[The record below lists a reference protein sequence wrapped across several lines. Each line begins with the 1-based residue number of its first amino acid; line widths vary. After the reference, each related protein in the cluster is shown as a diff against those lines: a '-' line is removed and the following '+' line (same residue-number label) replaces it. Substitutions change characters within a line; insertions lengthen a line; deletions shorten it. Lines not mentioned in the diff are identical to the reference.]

1 MTIRSKVVAVLIA
14 LFVALGAVQW
24 TVQHLYLLPSFVE
37 LERDSARTD
46 MRRVQLAIDRELE
59 QLDVAAMD
67 WGNWGSNYQFML
79 DRNKAFASANLRD
92 SALIWLK
99 IDYLAL
105 VDMKGDIVW
114 SRALQPGTSRIIDL
128 GLDTGGA
135 LPADHPWRVELAAGK
150 ATHGLLDTARGPM
163 LGSAAPIVDGF
174 GKGKPHGMVIM
185 GRLLSADEVARLGS
199 QAQAALHLA
208 ATAAGAPDESITADA
223 AATHV
228 DRVFRDIRGHG
239 LMTLRVD
246 VPHTIS
252 RRGAKALS
260 YSSTLLLGTGVG
272 VLLLMIVLVHSVVLK
287 PLARVT
293 RHAELIGSGEDLSA
307 RLNLERRDE
316 IGVLAREFDRMV
328 AHVAEVRRRL
338 IDQSFEAGIAEQ
350 ASGVLHNVGNAITP
364 LAVRIASLQSRLD
377 AAPVADL
384 ERVFAEL
391 ADPLTDPGRRADLE
405 DFLRLAGAELL
416 RAVRG
421 AEDDLQVI
429 GRQTGVLETV
439 LAQQSRR
446 AGASPVIE
454 SVRLD
459 ELITN
464 SLELVPEEHRR
475 RLTLRLD
482 ESVAALGV
490 LRLPR
495 GTLQM
500 IFQNLII
507 NAAEAL
513 PAVGRARGTLQVSA
527 GLLSGAGQRG
537 GVRLV
542 FKDNG
547 HGLSPEQLARVF
559 ERGFSTKGGSGN
571 SGIGLHWCANAL
583 HAMGGSI
590 RMDSDG
596 PGLGASVEL
605 VVPLAELA
613 VAHAA

>member
-14 LFVALGAVQW
+14 LFVALGAMQW

-46 MRRVQLAIDRELE
+46 MRRVQLAINRELE

-67 WGNWGSNYQFML
+67 WGNWGSNYQFMA
-79 DRNKAFASANLRD
+79 DRNHAFSSANLRD

-114 SRALQPGTSRIIDL
+114 SRALQPGTSRVIDL
-128 GLDTGGA
+128 GLPTGGS
-135 LPADHPWRVELAAGK
+135 LPIDHPWRTELTEGK
-150 ATHGLLDTARGPM
+150 STHGLQNTPYGPM
-163 LGSAAPIVDGF
+163 LSSAAPILDGF

-185 GRLLSADEVARLGS
+185 GRLLSTAQVARLGS
-199 QAQAALHLA
+199 QAQASLHVATTRDGA
-208 ATAAGAPDESITADA
+208 AEESITADDS
-223 AATHV
+223 ATHV
-228 DRVFRDIRGHG
+228 DQLFRDIRGQA

-246 VPHTIS
+246 VPHTIGQ
-252 RRGAKALS
+252 RGEAALA
-260 YSSTLLLGTGVG
+260 YSSTLLLGSGVV
-272 VLLLMIVLVHSVVLK
+272 VLLLMIILMHRVVLK

-307 RLNLERRDE
+307 RLNLERSDE

-328 AHVAEVRRRL
+328 TNVAEVRRRL
-338 IDQSFEAGIAEQ
+338 IDQSFEAGVAEQ

-364 LAVRIASLQSRLD
+364 LAVRIASLQSRLNM
-377 AAPVADL
+377 APVADL

-391 ADPLTDPGRRADLE
+391 ADPATDPARRADLE
-405 DFLRLAGAELL
+405 NFLRLAGVELL
-416 RAVRG
+416 RAIRG

-439 LAQQSRR
+439 LAQQTRR
-446 AGASPVIE
+446 TGASPVIE

-459 ELITN
+459 DLIAH
-464 SLELVPEEHRR
+464 SLELVPEEHRN
-475 RLTLRLD
+475 RLVLRLD
-482 ESVAALGV
+482 DSVLALGV
-490 LRLPR
+490 LRVPR

-513 PAVGRARGTLQVSA
+513 PALDRARGALQVSA
-527 GLLSGAGQRG
+527 ELLINADNSTA
-537 GVRLV
+537 VRLL
-542 FKDNG
+542 FQDNG
-547 HGLSPEQLARVF
+547 QGLSSAQLARVF
-559 ERGFSTKGGSGN
+559 ERGFSTKSGSRN

-583 HAMGGSI
+583 NALGGSI
-590 RMDSDG
+590 RVDSAG
-596 PGLGASVEL
+596 PGMGASVQL
-605 VVPLAELA
+605 VIPLDSAQI
-613 VAHAA
+613 AHAA